1 MHTSMILRSLLKK
14 LLISKMNFFLLMYF
28 LLLPNIASAQW
39 SGSWQSKGSDVL
51 IGLSTEPSNPDF
63 AKNSYL
69 VIGYTKN
76 FSCSSVVSVL
86 IINGQKLGS
95 PTGQKKSRTQKNQ
108 LKLTVNG
115 KLFTGETKL
124 NEYTNGMELA
134 MSGSD
139 LLIKE
144 LSINNST
151 IDVRIGNT
159 SIMNFSKAS
168 NFTSEN
174 SRALSNCR

>member
-69 VIGYTKN
+69 
-76 FSCSSVVSVL
+76 
-86 IINGQKLGS
+86 
-95 PTGQKKSRTQKNQ
+95 
-108 LKLTVNG
+108 G
-115 KLFTGETKL
+115 K
-124 NEYTNGMELA
+124 
-134 MSGSD
+134 
-139 LLIKE
+139 
-144 LSINNST
+144 
-151 IDVRIGNT
+151 R
-159 SIMNFSKAS
+159 
-168 NFTSEN
+168 
-174 SRALSNCR
+174 